1 MANLPEIMRLFSK
14 LASDLEP
21 SDPPSDGLS
30 SLVASLNSDD
40 ADASGTRVLDAALSL
55 MCFNSTEV
63 FSSRIKCLL
72 GTIISALS
80 ASASFHFQL
89 RGFCSDVANPGFA
102 TVGSLISYNDCCQII
117 RLCGDVIE
125 RLKGHCEEDILHALS
140 HAILK
145 LAVSTSPFKEGKE
158 LISSDSEM
166 RSIISQLKHNLPEET
181 FPNKTEIPSRVFLWY
196 LDPSILKS
204 EISDILNEATHR
216 PFICLRN
223 EMHDR
228 TAWRVL
234 ILCLISSPFAFMEIR
249 SLLHY
254 WFLETGFDNI
264 LELQIAIVCSIL
276 DVLLRPTRWGVQADM
291 GLNYPSMYTYVPDNN
306 RELLAI
312 LTGPISC
319 ATFLDLFSCVNSQT
333 EHEALAE
340 TVDCNSS
347 WALVINF
354 PNWYFFATAILFH
367 RDASGEYISKFIH
380 GEIFSESI
388 DKTKLLSAV
397 CQYIAWI
404 SYPVEKS
411 KFTSLAKQLSLLS
424 ESCVRNVKATSR
436 RPSNITRSKNLRISK
451 VHEFEKPSLTTWLK
465 EFQRQCFDKNLL
477 YNRIPLGILISS
489 LDSLDQSESE
499 LLLHFATTGDILDP
513 RNTSTVFLRNNSVS
527 KRQAIDGAR
536 FVLNLLDSIEEL
548 SMYIFKCDDAR
559 LLYLSRLRGKTG
571 VYLFRCVKFLLE
583 LKNLDRGNMAELYAR
598 LVRWKDSGALH
609 GCYEFE
615 SVLSGIRLKYCL

>member
-1 MANLPEIMRLFSK
+1 MANPPEIIIMRLFSK
-14 LASDLEP
+14 LASHLEP
-21 SDPPSDGLS
+21 SDPPSDDGLS
-30 SLVASLNSDD
+30 SLVASLN
-40 ADASGTRVLDAALSL
+40 DASGTRVLDAALSL
-55 MCFNSTEV
+55 MCFNSTQV
-63 FSSRIKCLL
+63 FSSRINCLL
-72 GTIISALS
+72 ATIISALT
-80 ASASFHFQL
+80 A
-89 RGFCSDVANPGFA
+89 SDVANPAFA
-102 TVGSLISYNDCCQII
+102 TLGSLISYKHCCQII
-117 RLCGDVIE
+117 RLCGGVIE
-125 RLKGHCEEDILHALS
+125 RLKEEDILHALS

-145 LAVSTSPFKEGKE
+145 LAVSTSPFKEGNE
-158 LISSDSEM
+158 VISSYSEM
-166 RSIISQLKHNLPEET
+166 TSIISQLKHNLPEET
-181 FPNKTEIPSRVFLWY
+181 FPNKTEIPLRVFLWY

-216 PFICLRN
+216 PFICLTN

-228 TAWRVL
+228 TAWRGL
-234 ILCLISSPFAFMEIR
+234 ILCLISSPFTFMEIR
-249 SLLHY
+249 SLLHC

-264 LELQIAIVCSIL
+264 LELQIAIICSIL
-276 DVLLRPTRWGVQADM
+276 DVLLRPTRWDVQADM
-291 GLNYPSMYTYVPDNN
+291 GLNYPSMYAYFPDNN

-319 ATFLDLFSCVNSQT
+319 ATFLDLFSCVNSET
-333 EHEALAE
+333 EHEASTE
-340 TVDCNSS
+340 TVECNSS

-367 RDASGEYISKFIH
+367 RDASEEYISKFIH
-380 GEIFSESI
+380 DEIFTESI

-404 SYPVEKS
+404 SYPVDKS

-436 RPSNITRSKNLRISK
+436 RSSNITRSKNLRISK
-451 VHEFEKPSLTTWLK
+451 VNEFEKPILTTWLK

-499 LLLHFATTGDILDP
+499 LLLHYATTGDILDP
-513 RNTSTVFLRNNSVS
+513 RNTSMVFLRNNSVS

-559 LLYLSRLRGKTG
+559 LLYLSRLRGKSG

-583 LKNLDRGNMAELYAR
+583 LQNLDRENMAELYAR
-598 LVRWKDSGALH
+598 LVRWKDSSGALH

>member
-1 MANLPEIMRLFSK
+1 MANLPEIMRLLSN

-21 SDPPSDGLS
+21 SDPPSDGLY
-30 SLVASLNSDD
+30 SLVASLNSDY
-40 ADASGTRVLDAALSL
+40 SGYPGTRVLDAALSL

-80 ASASFHFQL
+80 AFVSFEGLF
-89 RGFCSDVANPGFA
+89 SDWAKLGFA
-102 TVGSLISYNDCCQII
+102 RVGSSVSYKDCCEII
-117 RLCGDVIE
+117 RLCGDVLG
-125 RLKGHCEEDILHALS
+125 RLKGHCEEDVLHALS

-145 LAVSTSPFKEGKE
+145 LAVSTSPLKEGKE
-158 LISSDSEM
+158 VISSDSEM
-166 RSIISQLKHNLPEET
+166 RSIISELKHNLTEET
-181 FPNKTEIPSRVFLWY
+181 FPIKTEIPLRVFQWY

-216 PFICLRN
+216 PFISLRN
-223 EMHDR
+223 EMHDQ
-228 TAWRVL
+228 TAWRGL
-234 ILCLISSPFAFMEIR
+234 ILCLISSPLTLMEIR

-254 WFLETGFDNI
+254 WFLETGFDII

-276 DVLLRPTRWGVQADM
+276 DVLLRPTRWGVQTVM
-291 GLNYPSMYTYVPDNN
+291 GLNYPSMYTYFPDNN

-312 LTGPISC
+312 LTGPFSC
-319 ATFLDLFSCVNSQT
+319 ATFLELFSCVNSET
-333 EHEALAE
+333 EHEASAE

-354 PNWYFFATAILFH
+354 PNWYYFATAILFH
-367 RDASGEYISKFIH
+367 RDASEEYISKFIH
-380 GEIFSESI
+380 TEILTESV
-388 DKTKLLSAV
+388 DKMKLLSAA

-404 SYPVEKS
+404 SYPVDKS

-424 ESCVRNVKATSR
+424 ESCVRNVKATCR

-451 VHEFEKPSLTTWLK
+451 VNEFEKPSLTMWLK
-465 EFQRQCFDKNLL
+465 EFRRQCFDKNLL

-499 LLLHFATTGDILDP
+499 LLLHYATTGNILDP
-513 RNTSTVFLRNNSVS
+513 KNTSMVFLRNSSVS

-548 SMYIFKCDDAR
+548 SMYIFNCDDAR
-559 LLYLSRLRGKTG
+559 LLYLSRFRRKSG

-583 LKNLDRGNMAELYAR
+583 LQNLDRENMSELYTR
-598 LVRWKDSGALH
+598 LERWKDTGDLH
-609 GCYEFE
+609 GCNEFE
-615 SVLSGIRLKYCL
+615 SVLSGIRMKYCL